1 MCRIIWD
8 RFPVE
13 IDESYLGGEKPGKRG
28 RGATGKALVMIAAEC
43 DGTRVGRIRLNK
55 RIKDASGNSLEAAIQ
70 EVVKPGTNI
79 RTDGW
84 KGYNRL
90 MHLGYIHEPMRLIP
104 ICIQVVIPECFYR
117 GYGSQQNRIPD

>member
-1 MCRIIWD
+1 
-8 RFPVE
+8 VE

-43 DGTRVGRIRLNK
+43 DGTRVGRIRLK

-90 MHLGYIHEPMRLIP
+90 MHLGYFEARTRP
-104 ICIQVVIPECFYR
+104 
-117 GYGSQQNRIPD
+117 